1 MILSHL
7 VLGFVTSYIGYTPP
21 SMLTITAS
29 KITIENNKQIAR
41 QFVIG
46 ASMVVLIQVFL
57 AIILSS
63 FLENSPQLII
73 WVKKIAVVVFAILSV
88 TFLYKGISDQGG
100 RTPKV
105 VKNGF
110 LFGLSLSSINMFAI
124 PFFAV
129 AHSTFVMHGWAMS
142 GFICTSVFG
151 IGTVLGTFAILSNYV
166 FLAQKLQD
174 KLLAYSKYFTICIGI
189 ITGFV
194 AVYSAIK
201 LYF

>member
-21 SMLTITAS
+21 SMLNITAS
-29 KITIENNKQIAR
+29 KITIENNKKVAR
-41 QFVIG
+41 QFILG
-46 ASMVVLIQVFL
+46 ASVVVLVQVFL
-57 AIILSS
+57 AILLAS
-63 FLENSPQLII
+63 FLDEYPQLIN
-73 WVKKIAVVVFAILSV
+73 WVKKIAVLIFAILSV
-88 TFLYKGISDQGG
+88 VFLYKGFN
-100 RTPKV
+100 TPKERASKT

-129 AHSTFVMHGWAMS
+129 AHSSFVMHGWAMS
-142 GFICTSVFG
+142 GITCTSVFG
-151 IGTVLGTFAILSNYV
+151 VGSVLGTFAILSNYM

-174 KLLAYSKYFTICIGI
+174 KLLAYSKYLTICIGI

-194 AVYSAIK
+194 AIYSAVK